1 MTISAAGANVNYNIH
16 EYAILNRSLVQYV
29 SDFYCPKEINVDYR
43 YRRMIN
49 VFRMIFHPNI
59 EILRTSY

>member
-16 EYAILNRSLVQYV
+16 EYAILNRFLVQYV

-43 YRRMIN
+43 NRKMIN
-49 VFRMIFHPNI
+49 VFRMLVN
-59 EILRTSY
+59 EN